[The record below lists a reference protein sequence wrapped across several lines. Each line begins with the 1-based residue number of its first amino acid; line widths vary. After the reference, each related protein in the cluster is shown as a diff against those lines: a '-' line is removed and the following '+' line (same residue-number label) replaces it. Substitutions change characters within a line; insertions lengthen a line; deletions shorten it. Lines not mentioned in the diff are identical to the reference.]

1 MRQVRWISG
10 VSGAAGVLLVGG
22 LVAAAQDNPYGGKA
36 NPYQGALL
44 KAGPKPAAEKPLNEK
59 LTARLEELQTELK
72 ALQKRGAE
80 EPALG
85 LRGKLLRHIYVT
97 EGKGSAEIG
106 LLRRAG
112 SLTWPAALRGKELA
126 PDVKQF
132 ENLLRQAVGQARKE
146 KVDAKTLE
154 NVTAARDRVQDDLRK
169 EINEIPTAQYLEAN
183 RFLLRVR
190 DATQALAD
198 PQVRADLA
206 ACEELPSKGKT
217 VPSLVRYMAARG
229 ARFAPPAPGDE
240 IYYQQL
246 DRVFNEWIR
255 EARAAQA
262 KK

>member
-1 MRQVRWISG
+1 MRRVGWFTWACS
-10 VSGAAGVLLVGG
+10 AAGVLLATGTE
-22 LVAAAQDNPYGGKA
+22 AAAQDNPYDGKI
-36 NPYQGALL
+36 NLYQGALF

-59 LTARLEELQTELK
+59 LTARLEEVQTEMK
-72 ALQKRGAE
+72 ALQRRGAE

-97 EGKGSAEIG
+97 EGKGAAEIG

-112 SLTWPAALRGKELA
+112 NISWPAALRGKELA
-126 PDVKQF
+126 PDRKQF
-132 ENLLRQAVGQARKE
+132 EQLLRRAVVQARRG
-146 KVDAKTLE
+146 KVDAKVLQA
-154 NVTAARDRVQDDLRK
+154 VTAARDRIQEDLVK
-169 EINEIPTAQYLEAN
+169 QVNEVPVSNYLEAK

-198 PQVRADLA
+198 PQSRADLA

-229 ARFAPPAPGDE
+229 VRFAPPAPGDE
-240 IYYQQL
+240 MYYEQL
-246 DRVFNEWIR
+246 DRVFGEWIR
-255 EARAAQA
+255 EARAAPA